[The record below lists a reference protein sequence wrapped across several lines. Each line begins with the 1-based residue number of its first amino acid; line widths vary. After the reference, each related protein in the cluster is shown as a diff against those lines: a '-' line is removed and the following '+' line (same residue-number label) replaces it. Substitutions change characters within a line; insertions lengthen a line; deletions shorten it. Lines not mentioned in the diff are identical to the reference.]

1 MDEICIA
8 LSKKLSEVAENG
20 YTIFFEDELLELIP
34 ENTRNR
40 ETLEA
45 ALKLLTSGGYIDVKY
60 ARGNAF
66 CITSLKQYLPP
77 ETPEE
82 TAPLQVEKIEK
93 TEAYLPFFAYILVVF
108 CAFFGGLAGSLIGAV
123 L

>member
-1 MDEICIA
+1 MDEICVE
-8 LSKKLSEVAENG
+8 LSAKLEDTASNG
-20 YTIFFEDELLELIP
+20 YEVFFEEELLEVIP

-66 CITSLKQYLPP
+66 CIRSLKPFTLPDIPEQTEILQPEVECKTQAYMPFYIYLIV
-77 ETPEE
+77 T
-82 TAPLQVEKIEK
+82 L
-93 TEAYLPFFAYILVVF
+93 
-108 CAFFGGLAGSLIGAV
+108 CAFLGGLAGTLIGAV

>member
-1 MDEICIA
+1 MDEICVE
-8 LSKKLSEVAENG
+8 LSAKLEESAANG
-20 YTIFFEDELLELIP
+20 YEVFFEEELLEVIP

-45 ALKLLTSGGYIDVKY
+45 ALKLLSSGGYVDVKY

-66 CITSLKQYLPP
+66 CIASLKRYSLPDIPEQTDIIQPVTECSTQVRVPFIVYL
-77 ETPEE
+77 
-82 TAPLQVEKIEK
+82 
-93 TEAYLPFFAYILVVF
+93 LVTF
-108 CAFFGGLAGSLIGAV
+108 CAFLGGLAGTLIGTV